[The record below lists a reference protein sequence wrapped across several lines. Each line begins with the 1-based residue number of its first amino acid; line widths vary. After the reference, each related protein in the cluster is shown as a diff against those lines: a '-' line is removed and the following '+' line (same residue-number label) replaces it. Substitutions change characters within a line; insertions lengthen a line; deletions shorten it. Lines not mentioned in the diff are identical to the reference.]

1 MHNAKLLTTDKK
13 YGKIK
18 VTKFERLTKMTDIIF
33 SFDTED
39 FTSSRA
45 ADGILYEANLFREEG
60 VKGNFCVV
68 GLLAKHL
75 KDWGRQ
81 DVIDALSHH
90 EIGTHTY
97 GHTLHPMINEYT
109 DLESFDDALAEMLRQ
124 ENEGVELIKKNLG
137 VDRVWAACPPGN
149 QKSYVAMYGYHK
161 MGIPIYA
168 DTFCDTEFGTGA
180 YYCNIFHLYYTFG
193 IEWFLRDAT
202 EEDIK
207 AKLDELAKREVAV
220 IYTHPNMIIK
230 DDFWDALNYHKENLV
245 PFGEW
250 IEAPDLPQ
258 EITDKVL
265 KNMRL
270 LVRMIKADP
279 RFRITTYSAFA
290 AELAKEGDRRV
301 TMEHIPE
308 IYDRI
313 KERVFPV
320 QDPMSLSLADTVLA
334 CRDLLMGKGEH
345 LCGDVYGFLDKPYG
359 VDKVL
364 TLTKEEI
371 ISACDQIK
379 DGEFLPTFIAV
390 GEKKIG
396 VTDWLVGAL
405 EVLLGK
411 SEVVIEP
418 KEQLPCLDCMPE
430 VRDSDFKGTWQHSDS
445 FEDNYLSDRLRYQS
459 YTMRFRRESKRI

>member
-1 MHNAKLLTTDKK
+1 
-13 YGKIK
+13 
-18 VTKFERLTKMTDIIF
+18 MTDIIF

-60 VKGNFCVV
+60 VKGCFCVV

-75 KDWGRQ
+75 KEWGRQ

-109 DLESFDDALAEMLRQ
+109 DIEDFDKAQAELIRQ
-124 ENEGVELIKKNLG
+124 ETLGVEYIKEVLG

-168 DTFCDTEFGTGA
+168 DTFCDTERGTGA
-180 YYCNIFHLYYTFG
+180 YYCNIFHAYYAFG

-202 EEDIK
+202 DEDIK
-207 AKLDELAKREVAV
+207 AELDKLATRERAV

-230 DDFWDALNYHKENLV
+230 ADFWDALNYHKENLV

-250 IEAPDLPQ
+250 IEAPDLD
-258 EITDKVL
+258 EAITKKVL
-265 KNMRL
+265 DNMRKL
-270 LVRMIKADP
+270 IRMIKADP
-279 RFRITTYSAFA
+279 RFRIITYSQLAT
-290 AELAKEGDRRV
+290 ELEKEGERIV
-301 TMEHIPE
+301 KAEHIPE
-308 IYDRI
+308 IYAKL
-313 KERVFPV
+313 KERIFPV
-320 QDPMSLSLADTVLA
+320 QSPMSLSLADMVLA
-334 CRDLLMGKGEH
+334 CRDLLLGKGEH
-345 LCGDVYGFLDKPYG
+345 LCGDVYGFLEKPYG
-359 VDKVL
+359 VDKAV
-364 TLTKEEI
+364 TVTREDI

-379 DGEFLPTFIAV
+379 DEEFLPAKLKA
-390 GEKKIG
+390 GEHYIG
-396 VTDWLVGAL
+396 VTDWLLGAL

-411 SEVVIEP
+411 ETVKILP

-445 FEDNYLSDRLRYQS
+445 FEDKYLSDRLRYQS
-459 YTMRFRRESKRI
+459 YTMRFRKESILGE

>member
-1 MHNAKLLTTDKK
+1 
-13 YGKIK
+13 
-18 VTKFERLTKMTDIIF
+18 MTDIIF

-60 VKGNFCVV
+60 VKGCFCVV

-75 KDWGRQ
+75 KEWGRQ

-109 DLESFDDALAEMLRQ
+109 DIEDFYKAQNELIRQ
-124 ENEGVELIKKNLG
+124 ETLGVEYIKENLG

-168 DTFCDTEFGTGA
+168 DTFCDTERGTGA
-180 YYCNIFHLYYTFG
+180 YYCNIFHAYYAFG

-202 EEDIK
+202 DEDIK
-207 AKLDELAKREVAV
+207 AELDKLAKRERAV

-230 DDFWDALNYHKENLV
+230 ADFWDALNYHKENLV

-250 IEAPDLPQ
+250 IEAPDLD
-258 EITDKVL
+258 EAITKKVL
-265 KNMRL
+265 DNMRKL
-270 LVRMIKADP
+270 IRMIKADP
-279 RFRITTYSAFA
+279 RFRIITYSELA
-290 AELAKEGDRRV
+290 AELEKEGERIV
-301 TMEHIPE
+301 KAEHIPE
-308 IYDRI
+308 IYAKL
-313 KERVFPV
+313 KERIFPV
-320 QDPMSLSLADTVLA
+320 QSPMSLSLADMVLA
-334 CRDLLMGKGEH
+334 CRDLLLGKGEH
-345 LCGDVYGFLDKPYG
+345 LCGDVYGFLEKPYG
-359 VDKVL
+359 VDKAV
-364 TLTKEEI
+364 TVTREDI

-379 DGEFLPTFIAV
+379 DEEFLPAKLKA
-390 GEKKIG
+390 GEHYIG
-396 VTDWLVGAL
+396 VTDWLLGAL
-405 EVLLGK
+405 EVLLDK
-411 SEVVIEP
+411 DTVEILP

-445 FEDNYLSDRLRYQS
+445 FEDKYLSDRLRYQS
-459 YTMRFRRESKRI
+459 YTMRFRKESNLGE

>member
-1 MHNAKLLTTDKK
+1 
-13 YGKIK
+13 
-18 VTKFERLTKMTDIIF
+18 MTDIIF

-60 VKGNFCVV
+60 VKGCFCVV

-81 DVIDALSHH
+81 GVIDALSHH

-109 DLESFDDALAEMLRQ
+109 DLEDFYKAQDELIRQ
-124 ENEGVELIKKNLG
+124 ESLGVDYIKDTLG

-168 DTFCDTEFGTGA
+168 DTFCDTALGTGA
-180 YYCNIFHLYYTFG
+180 YYCNIFHVYYAFG

-202 EEDIK
+202 EQDIK
-207 AKLDELAKREVAV
+207 NALDELAKRERAV

-230 DDFWDALNYHKENLV
+230 SDFWDAVNYHKENLV

-250 IEAPDLPQ
+250 IEPEDLPA
-258 EITDKVL
+258 EITEKVL
-265 KNMRL
+265 SNMRVL
-270 LVRMIKADP
+270 IRMIKNDP
-279 RFRITTYSAFA
+279 RFRITTYS
-290 AELAKEGDRRV
+290 ELASELEKDGERTVYLSDVPMMKEMLDKRL
-301 TMEHIPE
+301 
-308 IYDRI
+308 
-313 KERVFPV
+313 FPI
-320 QDPMSLSLADTVLA
+320 QNPKSLSLADIMLS
-334 CRDLLMGKGEH
+334 CRDFLSGKNEH
-345 LCGDVYGFLDKPYG
+345 TCGDVFGFLDKPYEIE
-359 VDKVL
+359 KPL
-364 TLTKEEI
+364 TVSKNDI
-371 ISACDQIK
+371 ISACAQIK
-379 DGEFLPTFIAV
+379 DGEFLPSKIKV
-390 GEKKIG
+390 GNDCIG
-396 VTDWLVGAL
+396 PTDWLYAALDVLSGAQSVEIL
-405 EVLLGK
+405 
-411 SEVVIEP
+411 P
-418 KEQLPCLDCMPE
+418 KAQLPVLDCMPE

-459 YTMRFRRESKRI
+459 YTMRFRPTSPTIEP